1 METYPLGGQIAQ
13 SGQGSNPLV
22 RGVKDAE
29 VLKVVAT
36 VTDEQFA
43 ARALVRDWARNATSG
58 PGGTAA
64 IRDVEQGKTDAW
76 RPVFSRLAELGIFGV
91 AIPEESGGA
100 GGSIEDLCA
109 MVEEAA
115 KALVPGPVATTA
127 LATLVVSDPDLLGA
141 LASGERFAGL
151 ALEGEIEFDGA
162 TSKASGTL
170 PFALGVAEGAVL
182 LAPAD
187 GKWLLIDTGGAGV
200 QIEPLA
206 ASDFSRPLARVVLNS
221 ATATVVSDTRA
232 RVEELAA
239 TVLAAEAAGIT
250 RWSLETAVDYAKVR
264 EQFGKPIGSFQAIKH
279 ICAEMLCRAEQA
291 EVAAADAA
299 RAAAEGDESQ
309 FSIAAALAASTGIAA
324 VKANVKDCIQVL
336 GGIGC
341 TWEHDAHLYL
351 RRAHAIGR
359 FLGGAET
366 WLRRIT
372 ALTQAGVRRR
382 LEIDLTEVEDRRA
395 EIAAA
400 VAQIA
405 ELPEEKRQAALAEAG
420 LQAPHWPA
428 PYGRG
433 AGPAEQLLIDQELT
447 AAGVARPDLVIGWWA
462 APTILEHGTPEQVE
476 RFVPG
481 TTRGEFLWCQ
491 LFSEPGA
498 GSDLAS
504 LRTKAVRTEGGWNL
518 TGQKVWTSAAHKAK
532 WGVCLARTDPDA
544 PKHKGITYFLVE
556 MSSPGIEI
564 RPLREIT
571 GDSLFNEVFLD
582 NVFVPDELVVGEV
595 NDGWRLARTT
605 LANERV
611 AMANGTALGNPMEE
625 LLELLAE
632 LDLDAA
638 QQDRLGRLIVTAQT
652 GALLDQRIAQLAV
665 GGQDPG
671 AQSSVRKLIGV
682 RYRQALAEFTMD
694 VSEGG
699 GLVDRR
705 ADGDRAVFDFLN
717 TRCLTIA
724 GGTEQILLTV
734 AAERLLGL
742 PR

>member
-1 METYPLGGQIAQ
+1 M
-13 SGQGSNPLV
+13 
-22 RGVKDAE
+22 
-29 VLKVVAT
+29 VAT

-43 ARALVRDWARNATSG
+43 ARELVRDWARNSTAG

-64 IRDVEQGKTDAW
+64 IREVEQGEADAW
-76 RPVFSRLAELGIFGV
+76 RPVFARLADLGIFGV
-91 AIPEESGGA
+91 AVSEDAGGA

-109 MVEEAA
+109 MVEETA

-127 LATLVVSDPDLLGA
+127 LATLVVRDPELLDD

-151 ALEGEIEFDGA
+151 ALDGDVEFDGA
-162 TSKASGTL
+162 TAQASGTAD
-170 PFALGVAEGAVL
+170 FVLGASNTVRGGVL
-182 LAPAD
+182 LLPAGD
-187 GKWLLIDTGGAGV
+187 HFVLVDTGSAGV
-200 QIEPLA
+200 QLEPLQA
-206 ASDFSRPLARVVLNS
+206 ADFSRPLARVVLKS
-221 ATATVVSDTRA
+221 APATAIEAPGR

-250 RWSLETAVDYAKVR
+250 RWSLETAVAYAKVR
-264 EQFGKPIGSFQAIKH
+264 EQFGKPIGSFQAVKH
-279 ICAEMLCRAEQA
+279 LCAEMLCRAEQA

-299 RAAAEGDESQ
+299 RAAAESDDRQ
-309 FSIAAALAASTGIAA
+309 FAIAAALAASVGIAA
-324 VKANVKDCIQVL
+324 AKANVKDCIQVL

-359 FLGGAET
+359 FLGGAER

-372 ALTQAGVRRR
+372 TLTQDGVRRR
-382 LEIDLTEVEDRRA
+382 LSIDITEVEGQRPEIAATVA
-395 EIAAA
+395 EIAA
-400 VAQIA
+400 
-405 ELPEEKRQAALAEAG
+405 LPVEKRQVALAEAG

-428 PYGRG
+428 PYGR
-433 AGPAEQLLIDQELT
+433 AASPAEQLLIDQELA
-447 AAGVARPDLVIGWWA
+447 AAGVERPDLVIGWWA
-462 APTILEHGTPEQVE
+462 APTILEHGTPEQIE
-476 RFVPG
+476 RFVPA
-481 TTRGEFLWCQ
+481 TLRGEFLWCQ

-504 LRTKAVRTEGGWNL
+504 LRTKAVRADGGWSL
-518 TGQKVWTSAAHKAK
+518 TGQKVWTSAAHKAR

-544 PKHKGITYFLVE
+544 PKHKGITYFLVD
-556 MSSPGIEI
+556 MKSPGIDI

-571 GDSLFNEVFLD
+571 GHSLFNEVFLD
-582 NVFVPDELVVGEV
+582 NVFVPDEMVVGGV

-605 LANERV
+605 LANERI
-611 AMANGTALGNPMEE
+611 AMASGTALGNPMEE
-625 LLELLAE
+625 LLKLLSAR
-632 LDLDAA
+632 DLDVAE
-638 QQDRLGRLIVTAQT
+638 QDRLGRLIILAQT

-694 VSEGG
+694 VAEGG

-705 ADGDRAVFDFLN
+705 ADNDRAVFDFLN

>member
-1 METYPLGGQIAQ
+1 
-13 SGQGSNPLV
+13 
-22 RGVKDAE
+22 
-29 VLKVVAT
+29 VVAT

-43 ARALVRDWARNATSG
+43 ARELVRDWARKGT
-58 PGGTAA
+58 TAA
-64 IRDVEQGKTDAW
+64 IREMEQGDTDAW
-76 RPVFSRLAELGIFGV
+76 RPVFASLAGLGLFGV
-91 AIPEESGGA
+91 AVREDSGGA
-100 GGSIEDLCA
+100 GGSAEDLCA

-127 LATLVVSDPDLLGA
+127 LATLVLDDPEVLAA
-141 LASGERFAGL
+141 LASGERFAGV
-151 ALEGEIEFDGA
+151 AIDGDVQFDA
-162 TSKASGTL
+162 AASRASGTVSWV
-170 PFALGVAEGAVL
+170 LGAADGGVL
-182 LAPAD
+182 LLPS
-187 GKWLLIDTGGAGV
+187 GENWLLVDTGRDGV
-200 QIEPLA
+200 QVEPLRA
-206 ASDFSRPLARVVLNS
+206 TDFSRPLAKVVLTS
-221 ATATVVSDTRA
+221 ARATVVSVSRE
-232 RVEELAA
+232 RVENLAA
-239 TVLAAEAAGIT
+239 TVLAAEAAGVT
-250 RWSLETAVDYAKVR
+250 RWALDAGVAYAKVR
-264 EQFGKPIGSFQAIKH
+264 EQFGKPIGSFQAVKH
-279 ICAEMLCRAEQA
+279 LCAEMLCRAEQA

-299 RAAAEGDESQ
+299 RATGDSDDRQ
-309 FSIAAALAASTGIAA
+309 FAIAAALAASVGIAA
-324 VKANVKDCIQVL
+324 AKANVKDCIQVL

-351 RRAHAIGR
+351 RRAHSIGR
-359 FLGGAET
+359 FLGGAER

-372 ALTQAGVRRR
+372 ELTQDGVRRR
-382 LEIDLTEVEDRRA
+382 LGIELTGVESLRSQ
-395 EIAAA
+395 IASA
-400 VAQIA
+400 VAEVA
-405 ELPEEKRQAALAEAG
+405 ALPEEKRQVALAEAG

-433 AGPAEQLLIDQELT
+433 ASPAEQLLIDQEMA
-447 AAGVARPDLVIGWWA
+447 AAGVVRPDLVVGWWA
-462 APTILEHGTPEQVE
+462 APTILEHGTPEQIK
-476 RFVPG
+476 RFVPA
-481 TTRGEFLWCQ
+481 TMRGEFLWCQ

-504 LRTKAVRTEGGWNL
+504 LRTKAVRSQDPGGGWLL
-518 TGQKVWTSAAHKAK
+518 TGQKVWTSAAHKAR

-544 PKHKGITYFLVE
+544 PKHKGITYFL
-556 MSSPGIEI
+556 MDMKSPGIEI

-582 NVFVPDELVVGEV
+582 NVFVPDEMVVGTV

-611 AMANGTALGNPMEE
+611 AMATGTALGNPMEE
-625 LLELLAE
+625 LLKVLAE
-632 LDLDAA
+632 IDLDVA
-638 QQDRLGRLIVTAQT
+638 QQDRLGRLIATAQT

-682 RYRQALAEFTMD
+682 RYRQALAEYAMD

-699 GLVDRR
+699 GLVHN
-705 ADGDRAVFDFLN
+705 RAVYDFLN

>member
-1 METYPLGGQIAQ
+1 VE
-13 SGQGSNPLV
+13 
-22 RGVKDAE
+22 RKDAE
-29 VLKVVAT
+29 DLLVVAT
-36 VTDEQFA
+36 VTDEQLA
-43 ARALVRDWARNATSG
+43 ARELVRDWARSSDSSEATR
-58 PGGTAA
+58 A
-64 IRDVEQGKTDAW
+64 IEQGEAEAW
-76 RPVFSRLAELGIFGV
+76 RPVYGRLADLGLFGV
-91 AIPEESGGA
+91 AVPEDRGGA

-127 LATLVVSDPDLLGA
+127 LATLVIDDAEVLAA
-141 LASGERFAGL
+141 LASGEKFAGL
-151 ALEGEIEFDGA
+151 ALEGDVQFDA
-162 TSKASGTL
+162 SASQASGTVSW
-170 PFALGVAEGAVL
+170 ALGG
-182 LAPAD
+182 AD
-187 GKWLLIDTGGAGV
+187 GGLLLLPSGENWLLVDTDSDSV
-200 QIEPLA
+200 QVEPLRA
-206 ASDFSRPLARVVLNS
+206 TDFSRPLARVVLTS
-221 ATATVVSDTRA
+221 APVTVVSVPA
-232 RVEELAA
+232 ERVENLAA
-239 TVLAAEAAGIT
+239 TVLAAEAAGVT
-250 RWSLETAVDYAKVR
+250 RWALDTAVAYAQVR
-264 EQFGKPIGSFQAIKH
+264 EQFGKPIGSFQAVKH
-279 ICAEMLCRAEQA
+279 LCAEMLCRAEQA

-299 RAAAEGDESQ
+299 RAAGESDERQ
-309 FSIAAALAASTGIAA
+309 FGIAAALAAGVGIVSA
-324 VKANVKDCIQVL
+324 KANVKDCIQVL

-359 FLGGAET
+359 FLGGAEP

-372 ALTQAGVRRR
+372 ALTQDGVRRR
-382 LEIDLTEVEDRRA
+382 LGIDLSEVEGQRS
-395 EIAAA
+395 EIASA
-400 VAQIA
+400 VAEVA
-405 ELPEEKRQAALAEAG
+405 ALSEDKRQVALAEAG
-420 LQAPHWPA
+420 LQAPHWSK

-433 AGPAEQLLIDQELT
+433 ASPAEQLLIDQEMA
-447 AAGVARPDLVIGWWA
+447 AAGVERPDLVVGWWA

-476 RFVPG
+476 QFVPA
-481 TTRGEFLWCQ
+481 TLRGEILWCQ

-504 LRTKAVRTEGGWNL
+504 LRTKAVRADGGWLL
-518 TGQKVWTSAAHKAK
+518 TGQKVWTSAAHKAR
-532 WGVCLARTDPDA
+532 WGVCLARTDPDV
-544 PKHKGITYFLVE
+544 PKHKGITYFL
-556 MSSPGIEI
+556 MDMGSPGIDI

-582 NVFVPDELVVGEV
+582 NVFVPDDMVVGTV

-605 LANERV
+605 LANERI

-625 LLELLAE
+625 LLKVLAS
-632 LDLDAA
+632 LDLDVA
-638 QQDRLGRLIVTAQT
+638 QQDRLGRLIALAQT

-682 RYRQALAEFTMD
+682 RYRQALAEYAMD
-694 VSEGG
+694 VCEGG
-699 GLVDRR
+699 GFVHN
-705 ADGDRAVFDFLN
+705 RAVFDFLN